1 LGNGSGR
8 GVERK
13 NIPVNQ
19 IKEPGMDPRYIAAL
33 EKCPEHRKAYP
44 TF

>member
-1 LGNGSGR
+1 MVQGEAWR
-8 GVERK
+8 EK
-13 NIPVNQ
+13 NIPVNP
-19 IKEPGMDPRYIAAL
+19 IKEPGRDPRYIAAL